1 MLGQGWRAVAVIST
15 SAKRNCIAL
24 GLMGKP
30 LSRTVQKHDSARQL
44 THSPRLTATILWQ
57 LIRSAATIRFF
68 CPGFA
73 FGNGTPFNGSR
84 FCYPGIGFGYYAP
97 FYSYGC
103 DSSPDYGYLT
113 LSPLYSEGYSSP
125 PDQGHSPKVNLKT
138 NCADSWTETRRD
150 DSLGSA
156 IRSAFQ
162 IQCENTHA
170 ASESNSPQ
178 ESLD

>member
-1 MLGQGWRAVAVIST
+1 MKWKIILAGLLIAFLCLGTDLAARGHGHVGSRGFGH
-15 SAKRNCIAL
+15 L
-24 GLMGKP
+24 GHGGRGAFGFGIPCHGPFGQCFLG
-30 LSRTVQKHDSARQL
+30 H
-44 THSPRLTATILWQ
+44 
-57 LIRSAATIRFF
+57 RFF

-73 FGNGTPFNGSR
+73 FGNGTPFYDSR

-97 FYSYGC
+97 FYSYGY

-113 LSPLYSEGYSSP
+113 LSHLYFEGYDSQP
-125 PDQGHSPKVNLKT
+125 GQGHSPKVNPKT

-162 IQCENTHA
+162 IQCANTHA